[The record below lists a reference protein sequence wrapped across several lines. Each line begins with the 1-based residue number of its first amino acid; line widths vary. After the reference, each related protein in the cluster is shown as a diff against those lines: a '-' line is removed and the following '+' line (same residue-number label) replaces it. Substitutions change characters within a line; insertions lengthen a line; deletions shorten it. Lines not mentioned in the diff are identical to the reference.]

1 MGHYADEKV
10 RLTGNKTVFQL
21 RSDLLNPSCGSK
33 TIKIMKNAANG
44 DVYVESGEPTQLG
57 VTARD
62 KSSDTTLHTYTGTGG
77 GKAAIENWRTA
88 NSSET
93 SGDMYDFWNRMI
105 VNMNDDARA
114 AEKVKFDT
122 HVTELTADL
131 AHIQKIIDNGES
143 TTTQFEADGTTY
155 VSGLDLS

>member
-10 RLTGNKTVFQL
+10 RLVGNQTVFQL
-21 RSDLLNPSCGSK
+21 RADLVDPSCGSK
-33 TIKIMKNAANG
+33 TIVIKKNAADNS
-44 DVYVESGEPTQLG
+44 VYVDTGTPNHVG

-62 KSSDTTLHTYTGTGG
+62 KSGDTTLHTFTGTGG

-114 AEKVKFDT
+114 AEKVKFDSQ
-122 HVTELTADL
+122 VTDLIADL
-131 AHIQKIIDNGES
+131 AHIQKIIDNPTAGAEDPINVDFS
-143 TTTQFEADGTTY
+143 
-155 VSGLDLS
+155 